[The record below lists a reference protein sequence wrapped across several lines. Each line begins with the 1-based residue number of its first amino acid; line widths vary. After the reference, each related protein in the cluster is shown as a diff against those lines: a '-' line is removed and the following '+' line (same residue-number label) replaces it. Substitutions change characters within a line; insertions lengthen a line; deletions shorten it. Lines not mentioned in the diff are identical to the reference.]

1 MAVGFMPLHA
11 NRKNARA
18 RAALAHAERG
28 GRCRGMASAVQT
40 TAVPSTSLINQ
51 LKGQPCIGGTPPLV
65 VNQLKA
71 GLTVTALTKASEHP

>member
-1 MAVGFMPLHA
+1 MQLPEHK
-11 NRKNARA
+11 RKWPFN
-18 RAALAHAERG
+18 ALAHPANPRG
-28 GRCRGMASAVQT
+28 IQT

-51 LKGQPCIGGTPPLV
+51 LKGQPCIGGTHPLV